1 MIKQGNRAMMKDFA
15 LAASMT
21 MLIALP
27 AQALARPATQNAQ
40 YLPAATA
47 PSDWPMVRAFNAF
60 DPGMTTR
67 TVAPNAHPYHGG
79 PKSND

>member
-1 MIKQGNRAMMKDFA
+1 MMKNFA

-27 AQALARPATQNAQ
+27 GQALAGTAGPGAQ
-40 YLPAATA
+40 YWPAATA
-47 PSDWPMVRAFNAF
+47 PSGRPMARAFNAF
-60 DPGMTTR
+60 DPAMTTR
-67 TVAPNAHPYHGG
+67 TVAPDAHRYHGG